1 MCRVPEDRLGVR
13 PRGATP
19 SRRWWFAAVVL
30 LLGAQASAAEGQL
43 QAGPT
48 LLELRG
54 EAGAT
59 RLTLS
64 NPGETAVAAQ
74 IRVYRWLQIGGDDH
88 LVETEAI
95 GVSPPIAQIPPGGE
109 QLVRLVRLGGVPDS
123 ADVPYRVVVE
133 ELPPP
138 GPAASGR
145 VEMRMR
151 YVIPFFDRWSASVPP
166 ELSCRWGLGGS
177 VLECANRGEQPAQ
190 LGATHLVDA
199 EGGRRVL
206 SEGLFGYVLPGS
218 TREWAIDPLPEPRP
232 TLLATRVNGRPLTVP
247 VGGG

>member
-1 MCRVPEDRLGVR
+1 MPEDRRGVR
-13 PRGATP
+13 PRGAAS
-19 SRRWWFAAVVL
+19 SRRWWWAAVAL
-30 LLGAQASAAEGQL
+30 LVGAHASALEGQL

-64 NPGETAVAAQ
+64 NPGEAPVAAQ
-74 IRVYRWLQIGGDDH
+74 IRVYRWVQIAGDDH
-88 LVETEAI
+88 LIETEAI
-95 GVSPPIAQIPPGGE
+95 GVSPPIAQIPAGGE
-109 QLVRLVRLGGVPDS
+109 QLVRLVRLGGAPDS

-138 GPAASGR
+138 GPAAGGR

-151 YVIPFFDRWSASVPP
+151 YVIPFFDRWAASTPP
-166 ELSCRWGLGGS
+166 ELSCRWAQGGPLLRC
-177 VLECANRGEQPAQ
+177 VNQGEQPAQ
-190 LGATHLVDA
+190 LGATDLVDA
-199 EGGRRVL
+199 DGGRRVL

-218 TREWAIDPLPEPRP
+218 TREWALDALPEPRP
-232 TLLATRVNGRPLTVP
+232 TALATRLNGRPLTVP